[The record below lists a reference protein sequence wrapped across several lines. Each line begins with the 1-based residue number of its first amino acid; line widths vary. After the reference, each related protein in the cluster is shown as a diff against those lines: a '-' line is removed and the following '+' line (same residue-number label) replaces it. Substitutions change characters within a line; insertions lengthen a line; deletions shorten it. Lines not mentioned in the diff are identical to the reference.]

1 MSCVWQVGTITY
13 ICKLMFKNYDF
24 KRLADEACNCRVSIR
39 YWYCKVL
46 KPDLVVAQNT
56 AQSTISKIAESSYV
70 KIVPDSDILDKSLFL
85 LCVELCVATQ
95 STCALRWKTQKSTSR
110 RRSRFLGRSEKC

>member
-1 MSCVWQVGTITY
+1 MRRVAPRVAPKLLVLIPIKPAGASTKSTYVGAGAGACVRIDWNGLTSTDRTY
-13 ICKLMFKNYDF
+13 
-24 KRLADEACNCRVSIR
+24 
-39 YWYCKVL
+39 L

-85 LCVELCVATQ
+85 LCVELCVG
-95 STCALRWKTQKSTSR
+95 K
-110 RRSRFLGRSEKC
+110 RRSRLLDAEVDF

>member
-1 MSCVWQVGTITY
+1 MW
-13 ICKLMFKNYDF
+13 F
-24 KRLADEACNCRVSIR
+24 
-39 YWYCKVL
+39 

-85 LCVELCVATQ
+85 LCVELSVATQ
-95 STCALRWKTQKSTSR
+95 STAHVLCVGK
-110 RRSRFLGRSEKC
+110 RRSRLLDAEVDF

>member
-1 MSCVWQVGTITY
+1 MTFSELAFTANSKSRCHFTAVISVITEITY
-13 ICKLMFKNYDF
+13 FFQPWVQITLLF
-24 KRLADEACNCRVSIR
+24 
-39 YWYCKVL
+39 

-85 LCVELCVATQ
+85 LCVELCVG
-95 STCALRWKTQKSTSR
+95 K
-110 RRSRFLGRSEKC
+110 RRSRLLDAEVDF